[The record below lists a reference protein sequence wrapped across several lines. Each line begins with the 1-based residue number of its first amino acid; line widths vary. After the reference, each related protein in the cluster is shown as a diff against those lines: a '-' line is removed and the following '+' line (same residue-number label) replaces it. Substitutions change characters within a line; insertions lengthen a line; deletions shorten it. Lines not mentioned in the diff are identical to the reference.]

1 MIGRMLA
8 LAVDIDLARRPHI
21 DRQCRPYLTRRFA
34 AGVFSVL
41 ASSKRRASFYTL
53 PIVVVIGF
61 GLVAGLAA
69 WQRADV
75 IAELADQVA
84 RGEKSEATAAVRQLA
99 AIPNPPLSVLVEAAA
114 ADERATAEAAQV
126 AINRIMG
133 QWQRQVD
140 KQQRLSSVASGL
152 TELAGALAE
161 QRDAFAPA
169 DYPWLASVTR
179 KIVRLANKYPAKK
192 TPLVAM
198 HCDSIMSVVNGA
210 NPTREAIAGT
220 AAPSD
225 DGRQHAAAATADQ
238 TDSRESQRA
247 RLEHE
252 FSAFPTQPIATGA
265 DAGTELPAANATTPT
280 QPLPED
286 DAGLQPGK
294 NSLRNDGLDFQ
305 RPSEIAQGDS
315 QSGNLLFGQM
325 PSLDELGGRPGW
337 SLPIFRILPA
347 APIHSK
353 ASDNGRPGAKE
364 MNSLPSS
371 AAVETAALG
380 TRELLGRWQDTS
392 NDERREIERT
402 LAARGF
408 QRLPEKL
415 VRQYLSTD
423 LENRLH
429 VVDSVL
435 TQPGVDARPWLFL
448 LAEDENAEVRLLA
461 VTVMATSDDQALVEK
476 AWQVSIHD
484 RDPRIADLAG
494 RLRDRRAGTL
504 PR

>member
-1 MIGRMLA
+1 M
-8 LAVDIDLARRPHI
+8 
-21 DRQCRPYLTRRFA
+21 F
-34 AGVFSVL
+34 

-53 PIVVVIGF
+53 PVVVVIGF
-61 GLVAGLAA
+61 VLVAGLAA

-99 AIPNPPLSVLVEAAA
+99 AIPNPPLTVLVEAAA
-114 ADERATAEAAQV
+114 SDERATAEAAQV

-133 QWQRQVD
+133 KWQRQVN
-140 KQQRLSSVASGL
+140 KQQRVSSVASGL

-161 QRDAFAPA
+161 QRRAFAPA
-169 DYPWLASVTR
+169 DYLWLASATR
-179 KIVRLANKYPAKK
+179 KIVRLANKCPAKK

-210 NPTREAIAGT
+210 HPTGAAVADS
-220 AAPSD
+220 AAPTD
-225 DGRQHAAAATADQ
+225 GGRQHAAATPADQ

-265 DAGTELPAANATTPT
+265 DAGTESPAENAKSPM

-286 DAGLQPGK
+286 DAGLQPGR
-294 NSLRNDGLDFQ
+294 NSLRNDGLNFQ
-305 RPSEIAQGDS
+305 PPSEIARGDS
-315 QSGNLLFGQM
+315 QSGGMPFGQL

-337 SLPIFRILPA
+337 SLPVFRILPA
-347 APIHSK
+347 APVNST
-353 ASDNGRPGAKE
+353 ASDNGRPEAEGL
-364 MNSLPSS
+364 NSLPSS
-371 AAVETAALG
+371 AAVGAAALG
-380 TRELLGRWQDTS
+380 TRELLERWRDAT
-392 NDERREIERT
+392 NDGRREIEKS

-415 VRQYLSTD
+415 VQQYLSTD
-423 LENRLH
+423 LEDRLR

-461 VTVMATSDDQALVEK
+461 VTVMATSDDKALVEK
-476 AWQVSIHD
+476 AWQVSIRD

-494 RLRDRRAGTL
+494 RLRERRAGT
-504 PR
+504 PRR

>member
-1 MIGRMLA
+1 MIGRMHA

-21 DRQCRPYLTRRFA
+21 YRQCRPYLTRRFA

-41 ASSKRRASFYTL
+41 ASSKRRASLYTL

-84 RGEKSEATAAVRQLA
+84 RGEKSEATTAVRQLA

-126 AINRIMG
+126 AINRIIG

-140 KQQRLSSVASGL
+140 KQQRVSSVASGL

-161 QRDAFAPA
+161 QRRAFAPA
-169 DYPWLASVTR
+169 DYPWLASATR
-179 KIVRLANKYPAKK
+179 KIVRLANQCPANK

-198 HCDSIMSVVNGA
+198 HCDTIMSVVNGA
-210 NPTREAIAGT
+210 NPTQAAIADT
-220 AAPSD
+220 AAPTD
-225 DGRQHAAAATADQ
+225 DGRQHASATPAGQ

-252 FSAFPTQPIATGA
+252 FSAFPTQPIATGT
-265 DAGTELPAANATTPT
+265 DSGTEPPAANATTPT
-280 QPLPED
+280 QPMPKD
-286 DAGLQPGK
+286 DASVRPGR
-294 NSLRNDGLDFQ
+294 NSLRNDGLEFQ

-315 QSGNLLFGQM
+315 RNGSMPFGQM

-347 APIHSK
+347 APIQST
-353 ASDNGRPGAKE
+353 ASDVGRPEAKE
-364 MNSLPSS
+364 LNSLPSS
-371 AAVETAALG
+371 ATVEAAALG
-380 TRELLGRWQDTS
+380 TRELLERWQDTS
-392 NDERREIERT
+392 NDERREIEKS

-408 QRLPEKL
+408 KRLPAKL
-415 VRQYLSTD
+415 VQQYLSAN
-423 LENRLH
+423 LEDRLR

-448 LAEDENAEVRLLA
+448 LADDENAEVRLLA
-461 VTVMATSDDQALVEK
+461 VTVMATSDDQVLVEK

-494 RLRDRRAGTL
+494 RLRDRRAATL